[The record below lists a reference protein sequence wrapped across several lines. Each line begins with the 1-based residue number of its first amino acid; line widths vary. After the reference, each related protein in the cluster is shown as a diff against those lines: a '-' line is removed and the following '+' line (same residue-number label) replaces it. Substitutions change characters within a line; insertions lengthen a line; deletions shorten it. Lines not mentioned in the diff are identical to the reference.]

1 MPGNVIEELK
11 ARNIGPRFC
20 YRPPPGGGMTLDHI
34 PAAAPSLARLIQE
47 LNKLP
52 GIGPK
57 SAQRLAYHMIRLSND
72 EALALAD
79 AITAVK
85 QNIVFCDLCQNLTDA
100 SPCSICSNARRNRT
114 QICVVEDPL
123 DVLALERT
131 HCYLGLYHVLHGVI
145 SPLNGIGPEQLKLKE
160 LFPRLSGGEVTELII
175 ATNPTLEGE
184 ATAMYLSRHLVHTN
198 LKVTHLARG
207 LPVGG
212 SLEYSDEL
220 TLSRA
225 FQGRQEV

>member
-1 MPGNVIEELK
+1 
-11 ARNIGPRFC
+11 
-20 YRPPPGGGMTLDHI
+20 MTTE
-34 PAAAPSLARLIQE
+34 PVPSASPSLTNLIGE

-52 GIGPK
+52 GVGPK
-57 SAQRLAYHMIRLSND
+57 SAQRLAYYLIRLPEID
-72 EALALAD
+72 AYALAD

-85 QNIVFCDLCQNLTDA
+85 QSVVFCHECQNLTDS
-100 SPCSICSNARRNRT
+100 SPCSICADGQRNREMV
-114 QICVVEDPL
+114 CVVEDPL

-131 HCYLGLYHVLHGVI
+131 RCFRGLYHVLHGAI
-145 SPLNGIGPEQLKLKE
+145 SPLNGVGPEQLKIKE
-160 LFPRLSGGEVTELII
+160 LLSRLAGGQVTELVI

-184 ATAMYLSRHLVHTN
+184 ATAMYIRRNLDRGD

-225 FQGRQEV
+225 FQGRQEL

>member
-1 MPGNVIEELK
+1 
-11 ARNIGPRFC
+11 
-20 YRPPPGGGMTLDHI
+20 MTTDHI

-57 SAQRLAYHMIRLSND
+57 SAQRLAYYIIRLPNE
-72 EALALAD
+72 EAYDLAA
-79 AITAVK
+79 AISAVK
-85 QNIVFCDLCQNLTDA
+85 ENIVFCQGCQNLADA
-100 SPCSICSNARRNRT
+100 SLCSICTSPQRIRE

-131 HCYLGLYHVLHGVI
+131 HCYQGLYHVLHGVI

-160 LFPRLSGGEVTELII
+160 LFARLSNREVKELVI

-184 ATAMYLSRHLVHTN
+184 ATAMYISRHLTHTD

-212 SLEYSDEL
+212 SLEYSDDL

-225 FQGRQEV
+225 FQGRQEI

>member
-1 MPGNVIEELK
+1 
-11 ARNIGPRFC
+11 
-20 YRPPPGGGMTLDHI
+20 
-34 PAAAPSLARLIQE
+34 

-57 SAQRLAYHMIRLSND
+57 SAQRLAYHMIRLSSD

-85 QNIVFCDLCQNLTDA
+85 HNIVFCGQCQNLTDA
-100 SPCSICSNARRNRT
+100 SPCSICSNAHRNRG
-114 QICVVEDPL
+114 QICVVEDPM

-145 SPLNGIGPEQLKLKE
+145 SPLNGVGPEQLKIRE
-160 LFPRLSGGEVTELII
+160 LFPRLSSGEVTELII

-184 ATAMYLSRHLVHTN
+184 NTAMYLTRRLQDTG
-198 LKVTHLARG
+198 LKITHLARG
-207 LPVGG
+207 LPIGG

-225 FQGRQEV
+225 FQGRQEA

>member
-1 MPGNVIEELK
+1 MTIE
-11 ARNIGPRFC
+11 
-20 YRPPPGGGMTLDHI
+20 HI
-34 PAAAPSLARLIQE
+34 PAAAPSLARLINE

-57 SAQRLAYHMIRLSND
+57 SAQRLAYYIIRLPNE
-72 EALALAD
+72 EAYDLAE
-79 AITAVK
+79 AISAVK
-85 QNIVFCDLCQNLTDA
+85 QNIVFCQGCQNLTDA
-100 SPCSICSNARRNRT
+100 SPCSVCANPHRNRE

-131 HCYLGLYHVLHGVI
+131 HCYRGLYHVLHGVI
-145 SPLNGIGPEQLKLKE
+145 SPLNGIGPDQLKLKE
-160 LFPRLSGGEVTELII
+160 LFSRLSNSEVNELII

-184 ATAMYLSRHLVHTN
+184 ATTMYISRHLAQTN
-198 LKVTHLARG
+198 IKITHLARG

-212 SLEYSDEL
+212 SLEYSDQL

-225 FQGRQEV
+225 FQGRQQI